1 MWAFATNRVHGLGLT
16 SDEFWAS
23 TPCEFAAH
31 VAVFERSREFSISL
45 NAALRAALC
54 NGPLIRDDKKMW
66 TPDMFMPGYDPDRAS
81 LEPLRD
87 DSWRRSK
94 EKVMGV
100 VSALNRP
107 RPTPEQKRELDNAA
121 MKFSERQMRAAVAR
135 ANGASSAEVVRIME
149 EQ

>member
-1 MWAFATNRVHGLGLT
+1 MWAFATSRVHGLGLT
-16 SDEFWAS
+16 SEEFWAS

-66 TPDMFMPGYDPDRAS
+66 TPDMFMPGYDPTEAKAGRS
-81 LEPLRD
+81 D

-100 VSALNRP
+100 VEALNRP

-121 MKFSERQMRAAVAR
+121 MKFTERQMRAAVAR

>member
-31 VAVFERSREFSISL
+31 VAVFERSREFAISL

-66 TPDMFMPGYDPDRAS
+66 TPEMFMPGYDPGS
-81 LEPLRD
+81 LEPPRD

-100 VSALNRP
+100 VAALNRP

-121 MKFSERQMRAAVAR
+121 MKFQERQMRAAVAR
-135 ANGASSAEVVRIME
+135 ANGATSAEVVRIME

>member
-1 MWAFATNRVHGLGLT
+1 
-16 SDEFWAS
+16 
-23 TPCEFAAH
+23 
-31 VAVFERSREFSISL
+31 
-45 NAALRAALC
+45 
-54 NGPLIRDDKKMW
+54 MW
-66 TPDMFMPGYDPDRAS
+66 TPDMFMPGYNPDRAS

-107 RPTPEQKRELDNAA
+107 HPTPEQKRELDNAA
-121 MKFSERQMRAAVAR
+121 MKFHERQMRAAVAR